1 MPFEFFPNT
10 NFHDLNLDYILEKAQ
25 KIDDN
30 LRDSQASANAAK
42 ASEDAAA
49 ASETAAQLSEEAA
62 AASEAAAKDYADH
75 IADPVS
81 GLVTDWLEDNIT
93 QETGYV
99 LDTSLTSAA
108 AAAPAKTVG
117 DRVLLNYG
125 TITAAQYPSATNF
138 PDRSIVFVPSTE
150 QIADLPTVS
159 GNFAG
164 TVITLKA
171 GTTLGMQIAI
181 CNGGVYSS
189 TFGKLF
195 WRTIVGDTYYDWQST
210 VSDKTFSSH
219 LNTVSAFDIGKYAL
233 LGNVAMVT
241 NADRLSTVTGGTMS
255 VGDFPINRIVV
266 VGASIADIVD
276 YPCDNLSDPATSK
289 AQGVYITTGMN
300 GNTGA
305 GSGQLFIGSY
315 TAFRW
320 RISSGWLPWKIVKPD
335 PQEYHVGPTRT
346 YTSLTAL
353 CMDLAS
359 NTQNKVIYLDPGVYD
374 IYQEYRDAGIPTPPD
389 DVTSSDYLTRCV
401 FLPRNTRLVG
411 VGNVTLRFMPDAADI
426 TTGEANTWSPLN
438 IKYACEVENVTIEC
452 LNGRYCIHDDSHNAS
467 SDQGVDHIYRNVTA
481 IYHDSS
487 KGFLNTTG
495 FGFSAK
501 NNYLFDRCTFIYDGS
516 GHTAFYAHGSSSA
529 AVDSPNVTF
538 DHCLMKTTGGKA
550 LRLQN
555 LGTYQL
561 ETRVNV
567 NSSVLQGSVSFE
579 NYTDNAK
586 QGFKLR
592 LLNSG
597 SPSIV
602 YNSHVLDNP
611 YPPEVYNAT

>member
-1 MPFEFFPNT
+1 M
-10 NFHDLNLDYILEKAQ
+10 AQ
-25 KIDDN
+25 TLKKLTINGGGVNDTFINPQIAPDFSTSTAYAIGKYVTYQGQTY
-30 LRDSQASANAAK
+30 RFTAAK
-42 ASEDAAA
+42 
-49 ASETAAQLSEEAA
+49 TAGAWDSTKVTAVNLAG
-62 AASEAAAKDYADH
+62 DTDTTLT
-75 IADPVS
+75 VS
-81 GLVTDWLEDNIT
+81 GM
-93 QETGYV
+93 
-99 LDTSLTSAA
+99 AA
-108 AAAPAKTVG
+108 DAKTVG
-117 DRVLLNYG
+117 DKTLINYG
-125 TITAAQYPSATNF
+125 SITAANYPSAKNF
-138 PDRSIVFVPSTE
+138 PNRSIVFVPSAE
-150 QIADLPTVS
+150 QIADLPSVS

-164 TVITLKA
+164 TVITLKPSNS
-171 GTTLGMQIAI
+171 LGMQIAI
-181 CNGGVYSS
+181 CNNGQYSN

-195 WRTIVGDTYYDWQST
+195 WRNITGGTYYNWQST
-210 VSDKTFSSH
+210 VSDSTFTSH

-233 LGNVAMVT
+233 LGNVAMLT
-241 NADRLSTVTGGTMS
+241 NADRLSTLTGGTMS
-255 VGDFPINRIVV
+255 VGDFPINRVV
-266 VGASIADIVD
+266 VIGSTLSDLVD
-276 YPCDNLSDPATSK
+276 YPSDNQSDPTPTR

-300 GNTGA
+300 GNTGS

-315 TAFRW
+315 YSAFRW
-320 RISSGWLPWKIVKPD
+320 RVSSSWLPWKIVHPD
-335 PQEYHVGPTRT
+335 PEEYHVGPTRT

-359 NTQNKVIYLDPGVYD
+359 NTREKVIYLDPGVYD
-374 IYQEYRDAGIPTPPD
+374 IYQEYRDAGIPSPPD
-389 DVTSSDYLTRCV
+389 NVTSSDYLDRCV

-411 VGNVTLRFMPDAADI
+411 IGNVTLKFMPDAADI

-438 IKYACEVENVTIEC
+438 IKYACEVENITIEC

-467 SDQGVDHIYRNVTA
+467 EDRNVDHIYKNVTA
-481 IYHDSS
+481 IYHHGS

-501 NNYLFDRCTFIYDGS
+501 NNYHFDRCTFIYDGS

-529 AVDSPNVTF
+529 AIDSPNVTF

-567 NSSVLQGSVSFE
+567 NSSVLQGSVSYE
-579 NYTDNAK
+579 NYTDDAK

-597 SPSIV
+597 SPEIV

-611 YPPEVYNAT
+611 YPPEVYNAW